1 MIPHRRV
8 VCSVLVLAAVA
19 GATSVS
25 SAQAPVWVS
34 KVKAAPQDYRD
45 RPILLR
51 GDAVE
56 VRGASPAS
64 THGVYRLVDAS
75 DPSGVLIRSSELPT
89 HSGPF
94 KVEARLAPELLSGG
108 SLLLDEVH
116 RRSPFQ
122 LIRVLPRIVAAAGAL
137 GALLF
142 LSLYLQAKHTER
154 RHRLEPP
161 IWLIPTAPEP
171 PPTWH
176 EAMAVEGGGSP
187 HHFNYRLEYVTEQ
200 QGRALALASRR
211 MGHGLLA
218 AGAIAVGGAGWYLAT
233 RAGSADR
240 PMFALLA
247 PETASNPMMPAAV
260 TTAEPEPTA
269 GTDSLVLRLGGG
281 ASQPRASPSQE
292 PPTRPEE
299 PAPARV
305 ISRRSADTTGRTV
318 RSPALRPPA
327 AETAVTGAATPTP
340 RVVEPSPPPPPPPV
354 VVAPADTV
362 VVAAPDPET
371 ERRAAHPVL
380 EQGAA
385 RFVAAAAGRQMDAL
399 AALYPSGSNPA
410 WRSRFLAHVRDYA
423 PTVSLGAVDRA
434 VLTESG
440 AEAVF
445 TVSFRWRGNF
455 GVERRGDARFAATAQ
470 RVGPGWGFVGVRL
483 LESFP

>member
-1 MIPHRRV
+1 MTPHRRL
-8 VCSVLVLAAVA
+8 VCPVLVLAAVA
-19 GATSVS
+19 GATTGS

-34 KVKAAPQDYRD
+34 KVKSAPQDYRD

-64 THGVYRLVDAS
+64 THGVYRLVDES
-75 DPSGVLIRSSELPT
+75 DPSGVLIRTSELPT

-94 KVEARLAPELLSGG
+94 EVEARLSAELLSGG
-108 SLLLDEVH
+108 SLLLDEVN
-116 RRSPFQ
+116 RRTP
-122 LIRVLPRIVAAAGAL
+122 LRLMRVLPRIVALAGVVGAL
-137 GALLF
+137 IFFG
-142 LSLYLQAKHTER
+142 LYLQARQTER

-161 IWLIPTAPEP
+161 TWLMPTTPEP
-171 PPTWH
+171 PPAWH
-176 EAMAVEGGGSP
+176 QAMAVEGGGTP

-200 QGRALALASRR
+200 HGRALALASRR

-218 AGAIAVGGAGWYLAT
+218 AGAIAIAGAGWYLAT
-233 RAGSADR
+233 RAEGADR
-240 PMFALLA
+240 PMFALLQ
-247 PETASNPMMPAAV
+247 PETAFNPMMSAAV

-269 GTDSLVLRLGGG
+269 GTDSLVLRLGGEATQPQ
-281 ASQPRASPSQE
+281 ASSRREPPAREDQP
-292 PPTRPEE
+292 PPTR
-299 PAPARV
+299 V
-305 ISRRSADTTGRTV
+305 SRRGADTTGKIAP
-318 RSPALRPPA
+318 SPALRSQA
-327 AETAVTGAATPTP
+327 TETVGTGAKPTP
-340 RVVEPSPPPPPPPV
+340 RVVEQSLPPPPPPV
-354 VVAPADTV
+354 VVPPADTV
-362 VVAAPDPET
+362 VAITPDPET
-371 ERRAAHPVL
+371 ERRAARPIL

-399 AALYPSGSNPA
+399 GGLYPSGSNPA
-410 WRSRFLAHVRDYA
+410 WRNRFLAHVRDYA
-423 PTVSLGAVDRA
+423 PTVSLGAVDPA

-455 GVERRGDARFAATAQ
+455 GVERRRDARFAATAQ